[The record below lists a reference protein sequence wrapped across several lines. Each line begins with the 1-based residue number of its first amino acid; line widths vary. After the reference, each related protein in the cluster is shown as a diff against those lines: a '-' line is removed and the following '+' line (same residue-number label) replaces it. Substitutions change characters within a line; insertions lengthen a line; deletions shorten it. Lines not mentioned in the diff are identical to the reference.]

1 MADGVRVRRELYV
14 EWDAKL
20 YLMFTTKGMGNE
32 ILDLPGLAYLKEL

>member
-20 YLMFTTKGMGNE
+20 LMFTTKGMGNE
-32 ILDLPGLAYLKEL
+32 ILDLPGLAYLK